1 MNSGSLGES
10 MSKIIRITENAY
22 DTLDKLAA
30 ETGSSKQLIID
41 KALENLARKHFLLKT
56 NKAYQALKNN
66 PKEWAEMLEERAEW
80 DK

>member
-1 MNSGSLGES
+1 

-41 KALENLARKHFLLKT
+41 KALENLARKHFFAK
-56 NKAYQALKNN
+56 NKQSLSST
-66 PKEWAEMLEERAEW
+66 KE
-80 DK
+80 